1 MVTTVTEAI
10 HLINILLKYLPRER
24 AKNMLEDMNFEI
36 GQYTD
41 NESLKESL
49 VMVLKFLGKNNEV

>member
-1 MVTTVTEAI
+1 
-10 HLINILLKYLPRER
+10 
-24 AKNMLEDMNFEI
+24 MNFEI